1 MVGFRYESVVCLA
14 GGSRAMGFRGGK
26 AFGGETFLFFGLSLS
41 GPPNITQINVIIAAA
56 II

>member
-1 MVGFRYESVVCLA
+1 
-14 GGSRAMGFRGGK
+14 MGFRVGK

>member
-1 MVGFRYESVVCLA
+1 
-14 GGSRAMGFRGGK
+14 MGFLGGK
-26 AFGGETFLFFGLSLS
+26 AFEEEAFRFFGLFLS